1 EGEGVVQVAQGR
13 VEGPTALLPIHRV
26 FFDEVQVERHH
37 WNQSVLLK
45 PQQPLDAER
54 LEQALAVVLEHHDA
68 LRLGF
73 VEAQGQWQAT
83 YHGLPAHSV
92 LWRREVADATALEAL
107 GREAQAS
114 LDLARGPLLRAVL
127 AEYQGEQRLLLVIH
141 HLAVDGV
148 SWRILFEDLQQAYEQ
163 GAQTQLP
170 ARTNSVR

>member
-1 EGEGVVQVAQGR
+1 VASEGEGVVQVAQGR
-13 VEGPTALLPIHRV
+13 VEGPTALLPIQRV

-83 YHGLPAHSV
+83 YHGLPKA
-92 LWRREVADATALEAL
+92 ACC
-107 GREAQAS
+107 G
-114 LDLARGPLLRAVL
+114 ARGGRCRRA
-127 AEYQGEQRLLLVIH
+127 G
-141 HLAVDGV
+141 
-148 SWRILFEDLQQAYEQ
+148 
-163 GAQTQLP
+163 GAGP
-170 ARTNSVR
+170 